1 MAEAIETKQEAK
13 PNIVARTGR
22 GLVNVGKDAGRL
34 GVTTVRGY
42 WSGFAYAFKGAK
54 FVYLKNPAL
63 IRIWMWP
70 ILITLTCFVLV
81 TFGIFYWH
89 DDLLALAWARP
100 TGEAWYVSWL
110 LVPLWWLV
118 RVLFLLLLLF
128 LGIVVIYM
136 LSSLFAAPFNDLLS
150 EEVELLYK
158 GKESPKFSWNRF
170 LGGLA
175 LTLRLELGKQA
186 VFWIV
191 MGPTF
196 VISLL
201 IPVVGQIIYVVF
213 GYLFTIVFF
222 AVDYTD
228 WPLARRGRGVRARL
242 RLVRKYKARMLG
254 LGTAVW
260 LLLFIPVVGLF
271 FMPAAVA
278 GGTLLV
284 LDMEDNGEL
293 DDALKS

>member
-1 MAEAIETKQEAK
+1 
-13 PNIVARTGR
+13 
-22 GLVNVGKDAGRL
+22 
-34 GVTTVRGY
+34 
-42 WSGFAYAFKGAK
+42 
-54 FVYLKNPAL
+54 
-63 IRIWMWP
+63 
-70 ILITLTCFVLV
+70 
-81 TFGIFYWH
+81 
-89 DDLLALAWARP
+89 
-100 TGEAWYVSWL
+100 
-110 LVPLWWLV
+110 
-118 RVLFLLLLLF
+118 
-128 LGIVVIYM
+128 
-136 LSSLFAAPFNDLLS
+136 
-150 EEVELLYK
+150 
-158 GKESPKFSWNRF
+158 
-170 LGGLA
+170 
-175 LTLRLELGKQA
+175 
-186 VFWIV
+186 

-196 VISLL
+196 IISLL